1 MTLSELATNHAIDFY
16 VSDLGNH
23 SYNEFYDSLCDN
35 IIPDDVSIWSPFE
48 DCEAD
53 DLLGHIENLTLSFI
67 SFHKEAFKH
76 GNWHRTG

>member
-23 SYNEFYDSLCDN
+23 SYNEFYDSLCDS

-53 DLLGHIENLTLSFI
+53 DLLGHIENLILSFI
-67 SFHKEAFKH
+67 SFHKEASNN
-76 GNWHRTG
+76 GY

>member
-1 MTLSELATNHAIDFY
+1 MTLSEIATNYAIDFY
-16 VSDLGNH
+16 VSDLGNN

-67 SFHKEAFKH
+67 SFHKEVFKH
-76 GNWHRTG
+76 DI